1 MQGASAVTGD
11 PRAKRCYEVE
21 LSAADA
27 RRIYQEAVGARALLP
42 ARPDGASRTQEWA
55 DLSFEGFQVGEV
67 LTTTKQPTYEY

>member
-1 MQGASAVTGD
+1 M
-11 PRAKRCYEVE
+11 RCYEVE

-67 LTTTKQPTYEY
+67 LTTTKQPTYDY